1 MHSIEEYLPKVSLI
15 ISFYNKI
22 DILKLVLAGLEK
34 QSFKEFEVIIADD
47 GSKAEVVNEIKQ
59 IIANSKLN
67 IIHIWHEDLGWRKN
81 IALNNAIIKSKAD
94 YLVFIDGD
102 CILHKHFIKEH
113 YLARQQNVML
123 AGRRVYLSERV
134 SQILKPAYVKH
145 GFLENLFVPLMII
158 DRLLGKGSYI
168 EYALYIRSKWLR
180 KKINNKDRGILGSNF
195 SIHKQDILAINGFD
209 ERYASPYLGED
220 TDLEYRLRL
229 NGIKVKTL
237 KFLAIQYHFYHERLV
252 NTKQNESIFEDT
264 LKNKYVYTPYGIKK
278 Q

>member
-1 MHSIEEYLPKVSLI
+1 MQSTEEYLPKVSLI
-15 ISFYNKI
+15 VSFYNKI
-22 DILKLVLAGLEK
+22 DIFKLVLAGLER

-47 GSKAEVVNEIKQ
+47 GSKVEVVNELRQ
-59 IIANSKLN
+59 IISSSKLN
-67 IIHIWHEDLGWRKN
+67 IIHLWHEDLGWRKN

-102 CILHKHFIKEH
+102 CIPHKHFIKEH

-134 SQILKPAYVKH
+134 SRILKPAYVKH

-209 ERYASPYLGED
+209 ERYTSPYLGED